1 MANLSSFYLT
11 EALPSFQKVSKME
24 IQIAPDTQA
33 ALKADATIRFF
44 YKLKFKLD
52 SRHSKPVLAWA
63 ESRANAASC
72 AIFKAIG
79 REEEAANVK
88 IQMVMVHL
96 LGIPHYALLCFD
108 LLLSQDCCYDNT
120 PLAQI
125 QRRPIHEISER
136 GKAYIVWRSKRLD
149 AKVAKQ
155 LAFWQSVDKGPLPY
169 FVDRLNPPFYDEGV
183 RVEGPVD
190 ADDSEEENKSVEEN
204 GSKTMG
210 TPKQV
215 EEMTNEQ
222 MKGKLEIDKQKAG

>member
-1 MANLSSFYLT
+1 MD
-11 EALPSFQKVSKME
+11 
-24 IQIAPDTQA
+24 IQIAPETQV

-63 ESRANAASC
+63 ESRVNTASC

-88 IQMVMVHL
+88 IQMIMVYL
-96 LGIPHYALLCFD
+96 LSVRHYALLCFD

-120 PLAQI
+120 PQAQI
-125 QRRPIHEISER
+125 QERPIHEISER
-136 GKAYIVWRSKRLD
+136 GSAYIVWRSKRLD
-149 AKVAKQ
+149 EKVAKQ
-155 LAFWQSVDKGPLPY
+155 LVFWQSVDKGPLPY
-169 FVDRLNPPFYDEGV
+169 FVDGLNPPFYDEGV

-190 ADDSEEENKSVEEN
+190 ADDSEEENGLKS
-204 GSKTMG
+204 MG

-215 EEMTNEQ
+215 EEMMNEQ
-222 MKGKLEIDKQKAG
+222 MQGKLEIDKQKGEANSNLDV

>member
-1 MANLSSFYLT
+1 
-11 EALPSFQKVSKME
+11 ME
-24 IQIAPDTQA
+24 IQIAPETQA
-33 ALKADATIRFF
+33 ALKANAIIRFF

-88 IQMVMVHL
+88 IQMIMVHL
-96 LGIPHYALLCFD
+96 LGIGHHALFCFD

-125 QRRPIHEISER
+125 QQQPIHEISER
-136 GKAYIVWRSKRLD
+136 GKAYIIWRSKRLD
-149 AKVAKQ
+149 AKVTNQ
-155 LAFWQSVDKGPLPY
+155 LAFSQSGDKGPLPY
-169 FVDRLNPPFYDEGV
+169 FVDGLNPPFYDEGV

-190 ADDSEEENKSVEEN
+190 AYDSENAVCEDGRE
-204 GSKTMG
+204 
-210 TPKQV
+210 
-215 EEMTNEQ
+215 
-222 MKGKLEIDKQKAG
+222 